1 MELEKINYKKFI
13 WPVVIGLVLWF
24 TTPIRPSGVSAQAWQ
39 MLALFVATI
48 VGCITQPLGIAGVT
62 LIGFSLTVGLGFV
75 PMKVA
80 LTAFSNSAAW
90 LIAMAFLISRGI
102 VKTGLGQRIALLFV
116 RWFGKKK
123 LGLAYAIAGIDL
135 ITAPATPSNTARAG
149 GIVFPLIQSLAETF
163 ESTPEKGTQDKIGSY
178 LVFTEFH
185 ANTITSALF
194 MTAMAP
200 NLVAVQMADKL
211 GVHITWIGWFIA
223 ASVPSILAFVIV
235 PWLIYKLFPPKI
247 KETPNAKE
255 WADSEL
261 AKMGKMKLSE
271 KIMSFAFILTLVLW
285 MLTSITGMDA
295 TFIALMAIDIL
306 LVTGVLSVQDVLK
319 EKGAWNVLVW
329 LSVLV
334 YMAGLLTQFGLIKWL
349 SDAIAHEM
357 HGIGWLTVLIVLGIV
372 LFYTHYFFASAT
384 AHVTAMF
391 APFLGVAISAG
402 APHYLAAMFLAMIS
416 AVMASTTHYANGP
429 ASILATSGY
438 VKQGTWWKL
447 NFILGIF
454 YILVISVIG
463 IVWLKLIGL
472 N

>member
-62 LIGFSLTVGLGFV
+62 LIGFALTVGLGFV

-116 RWFGKKK
+116 RWFGKKT

-200 NLVAVQMADKL
+200 NLVAVQMA
-211 GVHITWIGWFIA
+211 
-223 ASVPSILAFVIV
+223 SRQ
-235 PWLIYKLFPPKI
+235 
-247 KETPNAKE
+247 
-255 WADSEL
+255 
-261 AKMGKMKLSE
+261 
-271 KIMSFAFILTLVLW
+271 SF
-285 MLTSITGMDA
+285 
-295 TFIALMAIDIL
+295 
-306 LVTGVLSVQDVLK
+306 
-319 EKGAWNVLVW
+319 
-329 LSVLV
+329 
-334 YMAGLLTQFGLIKWL
+334 
-349 SDAIAHEM
+349 
-357 HGIGWLTVLIVLGIV
+357 
-372 LFYTHYFFASAT
+372 
-384 AHVTAMF
+384 
-391 APFLGVAISAG
+391 
-402 APHYLAAMFLAMIS
+402 
-416 AVMASTTHYANGP
+416 
-429 ASILATSGY
+429 
-438 VKQGTWWKL
+438 
-447 NFILGIF
+447 
-454 YILVISVIG
+454 
-463 IVWLKLIGL
+463 
-472 N
+472 